1 MSDIAQSMLPYCSK
15 GSKSE
20 IIAALA
26 DCSGAAGEAIVR
38 GNVKLFRN
46 RGFRQKCPTTRY
58 MLRNF
63 YGGDMFG
70 YKGFSRFTSSF

>member
-1 MSDIAQSMLPYCSK
+1 M
-15 GSKSE
+15 
-20 IIAALA
+20 AALA
-26 DCSGAAGEAIVR
+26 DCSGAAGEAIAR
-38 GNVKLFRN
+38 ENVKLLRN

-70 YKGFSRFTSSF
+70 YKGFFTFYYVILVY